1 MTRRDFVKVLQDL
14 ISKMTLEEKASL
26 CSGLDFWHTRPISRL
41 DIPSIMV
48 TDGPHG
54 LRKQASE
61 SDHLGLSDS
70 VPATCFPTAS
80 ALAATWNR
88 DLVKEVGIALGEEC
102 RQEKVGVIL
111 GPGANI
117 KRTPLCGR
125 NFEYFSEDP
134 YLSGEIAKSHIQGV
148 QSQGIGTSLKHY
160 AVNNQEFRRM
170 TMDAVVDE
178 RALHEIYLSGY
189 EIAVRGAQ
197 PWTVMCAYNRL
208 NGTYCCENPFLLT
221 ETLKARW
228 GHEGLV
234 VTDWGAMNERV
245 PALKAGLALEMPGP
259 SDSNCA
265 LIVDAVQSGELAG
278 AVLDQAV
285 ARILRVVFMAADT
298 LAEDFTYDA
307 EAHHALARRAAG
319 EGAVL
324 LKNEGP
330 ALPIKK
336 GARVTLLGAFA
347 KTPRYQGAGSS
358 IINPSRLDTL
368 YEELVRLAG
377 EEQITYAPGYGLRDV
392 EANPPLIDEALAA
405 VEGADV
411 VVINAGLPDVFEVE
425 GVDRPHL
432 QLPESHNKLIE
443 AVAAVHD
450 RVVVVL
456 SNGAPVEMPWVE
468 DVQAVL
474 EGYLGGQAGAGGVA
488 DILYGVVNPSG
499 KLAETF
505 PLRLEDTPT
514 HAYYPGG
521 PKVVAYRES
530 LYVGYRFYES
540 VGKAVLFPFGHGLS
554 YTTFDYSDLTLS
566 AEALDGGESLTL
578 RLKVKNIGEVAGQEV
593 VQVYVSPQS
602 PTAFRPELELK
613 GFEKVALQPGEAK
626 EVTMELPPRAFAF
639 FNTGLQDWQ
648 MEAGAYEIR
657 VGASS
662 RDIRL
667 RQMVAIRQ
675 TTPEAPIPERDQL
688 SAYVNFPAD
697 AAVSRIDFE
706 TLLGRPLPSNVYEKG
721 EPFDINTPIA
731 DMQRSFVARQMGKI
745 MRKQAEG
752 LIDDDPDSP
761 NGQMIQAAMSEAPLR
776 MLLMWG
782 GDQLNRGMVDGLL
795 QMINRRFFKGLGMLL
810 QNRSKKKE
818 K

>member
-1 MTRRDFVKVLQDL
+1 MKDIQNLM
-14 ISKMTLEEKASL
+14 SKMTLEEKASL
-26 CSGLDFWHTRPISRL
+26 CSGLDFWHTQPISRL
-41 DIPSIMV
+41 EIPSIMV

-54 LRKQASE
+54 LRKQTTE
-61 SDHLGLSDS
+61 SDHLGLNDS

-88 DLVKEVGIALGEEC
+88 HLVHAVGQALAEEC

-178 RALHEIYLSGY
+178 RALHEIYLAGF
-189 EIAVRGAQ
+189 EIAVKGAQ

-221 ETLKARW
+221 ETLKERW
-228 GHEGLV
+228 GHDGLV
-234 VTDWGAMNERV
+234 VTDWGAMNDRV
-245 PALKAGLALEMPGP
+245 PALKAGLELEMPGP
-259 SDSNCA
+259 SDDNCA
-265 LIVDAVQSGELAG
+265 LIVDAVQSGELDEAI
-278 AVLDQAV
+278 LDQAV

-330 ALPIKK
+330 TLPIQK
-336 GARVTLLGAFA
+336 GARVALLGAFA

-368 YEELVRLAG
+368 YDAMVAMAG
-377 EEQITYAPGYGLRDV
+377 EEKITYAPGYDLRDV
-392 EANPPLIDEALAA
+392 QANPALIDEALAA

-411 VVINAGLPDVFEVE
+411 VVINAGLPDVLEVE
-425 GVDRPHL
+425 GIDRTHL
-432 QLPESHNKLIE
+432 RLPESHNKLIE
-443 AVAAVHD
+443 AVAAVHET
-450 RVVVVL
+450 VVVVL
-456 SNGAPVEMPWVE
+456 SNGAPVEMPWVGN
-468 DVQAVL
+468 VQAVL

-488 DILYGVVNPSG
+488 DILYGIINPSG

-505 PLRLEDTPT
+505 PLRLEDTPS

-521 PKVVAYRES
+521 PKVVDYRES
-530 LYVGYRFYES
+530 LYVGYRFYDS

-554 YTTFDYSDLTLS
+554 YTRFDYSDLKLS
-566 AEALDGGESLTL
+566 AEALDGEETLTL
-578 RLKVKNIGEVAGQEV
+578 RLTVKNIGEVAGQDV

-602 PTAFRPELELK
+602 STAFRPELELK

-626 EVTMELPPRAFAF
+626 EVMIDLPPRAFAF

-648 MEAGAYEIR
+648 VEAGAYEIC

-667 RQMVAIRQ
+667 RKMVAIRQ

-688 SAYVNFPAD
+688 AAYVNFPAD
-697 AAVSRIDFE
+697 ASVSRIEFKA
-706 TLLGRPLPSNVYEKG
+706 LLGRSLSSNVYQKG

-731 DMQRSFVARQMGKI
+731 DMQRSFVARQMGKM

-761 NGQMIQAAMSEAPLR
+761 NGQMIRTAMSEAPLR
-776 MLLMWG
+776 TLLMLG

-795 QMINRRFFKGLGMLL
+795 LMINRRFFKGLGMLL
-810 QNRSKKKE
+810 RNRPKKE